1 MYLTSSQDK
10 NYKSGIFEKKKK
22 KWRVCKAT
30 SHLQS
35 FYAMNRKAE
44 TQTEKMG
51 DSQTSQHHLLCFGI
65 LCELLIRELVRLC
78 MLISFIEM

>member
-1 MYLTSSQDK
+1 MRVFNFITRQKRQKWNL
-10 NYKSGIFEKKKK
+10 KKKQ
-22 KWRVCKAT
+22 WRVREAT

-44 TQTEKMG
+44 TQKGKMG

-65 LCELLIRELVRLC
+65 LCKLLIRELVCLC
-78 MLISFIEM
+78 MLIENIEM